1 MVISP
6 FPKTGCVRPPP
17 STANCS
23 AGRGLCNN
31 NHDFKN
37 KSQISYLKQAGYL
50 DRSTLDI
57 WSDPWQY
64 CRIGCLS
71 LMIDQKA
78 RPNEHFFFT
87 RWFHE
92 SISSTGP
99 GSVSP
104 PAKNLDW
111 KMYVAEFGNWWFV
124 ITVSLTS
131 AELVMNST
139 DDLFIWENN
148 LRFKVCGGGVKG

>member
-78 RPNEHFFFT
+78 RPNEHFFLPDDSMRAFQVLVQ
-87 RWFHE
+87 E
-92 SISSTGP
+92 
-99 GSVSP
+99 
-104 PAKNLDW
+104 
-111 KMYVAEFGNWWFV
+111 
-124 ITVSLTS
+124 VSLLQLKIWIGKCTWLNS
-131 AELVMNST
+131 AIGDSS
-139 DDLFIWENN
+139 
-148 LRFKVCGGGVKG
+148 